1 MAVTL
6 TSQRTKYTR
15 NEDIKKDWVLVD
27 AEDMILGRLAA
38 QIAFRLR
45 GKHKATY
52 SPHQDTG
59 DNVIV
64 VNAGKVRVTGRKL
77 EQKEYHEHTG
87 FPGGLNTYIL
97 KDKLENDP
105 TYAIKVAVKR
115 MLPKGPLG
123 RKLLRNLRVYAG
135 TEHGHKGQQ
144 PKVWEPL
151 KK

>member
-1 MAVTL
+1 MKTFSAKPAEVK
-6 TSQRTKYTR
+6 R
-15 NEDIKKDWVLVD
+15 DWYVVD
-27 AEDMILGRLAA
+27 ATGKTLGRLATA
-38 QIAFRLR
+38 IASRLR

-64 VNAGKVRVTGRKL
+64 VNAGKIRVTGRKL

-123 RKLLRNLRVYAG
+123 RKLLRNLRVYAD

>member
-27 AEDMILGRLAA
+27 AQDLILGRLATK
-38 QIAFRLR
+38 IAYRLL
-45 GKHKATY
+45 GKHKATF

-64 VNAGKVRVTGRKL
+64 VNAEKIRVTGRKL
-77 EQKEYHEHTG
+77 EQKQYHEHTG
-87 FPGGLNTYIL
+87 FPGGLNTYTL
-97 KDKLENDP
+97 KKKLETDP
-105 TYAIKVAVKR
+105 TYAVKVAVKR

-123 RKLLRNLRVYAG
+123 RKLVSNLRVYAG
-135 TEHGHKGQQ
+135 TEHNHQSQQ
-144 PKVWEPL
+144 PTVWVPGN
-151 KK
+151 K